1 MKYRLMLLGLAWV
14 ISPGVQ
20 AGVQTDK
27 CTFASWMDF
36 NGAKLLRNGATP
48 AYVFAAAEPKI
59 DADGAPN
66 AYHPDDVN
74 LHCTKGVGF
83 KGLDCPAN
91 AGYPH
96 TNWWQSVIVPDPKNP
111 KTGFLQPPGTEFA
124 GYFVTQTTL
133 TDSSLPATNPAKYV
147 DSRHTPY
154 LVFPGAFRK
163 LKGTGDMGDLGFA
176 LNTANGKAS
185 AFLVADAGPSDAKLG
200 EMSIA
205 LATALGGNN
214 PNPRTGSGAPSGK
227 IVFMVFPGSRQK
239 PAWPVS
245 AAPLAAE
252 SKRLLDQAGGM
263 AALADCKDAL

>member
-1 MKYRLMLLGLAWV
+1 MKNHPLLLALA
-14 ISPGVQ
+14 IALSSGVQ
-20 AGVQTDK
+20 AGE
-27 CTFASWMDF
+27 CSFATWIDF
-36 NGAKLLRNGATP
+36 NAARLLRNDAVP
-48 AYVFAAAEPKI
+48 AYVFAASETKI

-66 AYHPDDVN
+66 AYHPDDVA

-96 TNWWQSVIVPDPKNP
+96 TNWWQSVIVADPKRP
-111 KTGFLQPPGTEFA
+111 ERGFVQPPGAEFA

-133 TDSSLPATNPAKYV
+133 TDSTKPATDPRRYV
-147 DSRHTPY
+147 DSRFTPY

-163 LKGTGDMGDLGFA
+163 LKGTGDMGDIGFA

-185 AFLVADAGPSDAKLG
+185 EFLVADAGPSDAKLG

-205 LATALGGNN
+205 LATALGGTQ

-227 IVFMVFPGSRQK
+227 ILFMVFPRSRHQ

-245 AAPLAAE
+245 AAALAAK
-252 SKRLLDQAGGM
+252 SQGLLDKAGGM
-263 AALADCKDAL
+263 AALSDCKDAL